1 MQPAPHS
8 AVVIDLAAYRR
19 TAPPDDDPPSPSS
32 QGVRPLPRPEFTA
45 LDAMDCRTSDTLFAY
60 AS

>member
-8 AVVIDLAAYRR
+8 AVVIELAAYRR
-19 TAPPDDDPPSPSS
+19 TAPLDDDPPPSS
-32 QGVRPLPRPEFTA
+32 QGARPLPRPEFTD
-45 LDAMDCRTSDTLFAY
+45 LDAMDLRTSDALFAY